1 MPASDRSRKCYFCP
15 VKLGIGPK
23 QWQRCT
29 NAAWPVC
36 FLEKLLQRQQCGGQ
50 TQCPFSSE
58 LTTVV
63 HTWREEEKPKEG
75 AGAGREL
82 WNGWPQRPGRL
93 VREDS
98 GQPQCI
104 PGGAPVLPRHNGV
117 WLCHLHMGWSSGFYL
132 QVPSSAQK
140 NQRPMEDAWLVLP
153 ASRFFFIW
161 VIQATSKAQS
171 FLTNK
176 KTTRYYIFAPV
187 GSQSGAGIGCA

>member
-117 WLCHLHMGWSSGFYL
+117 WLCHLHMAGALGFICRSHLLHKRISDPWRMPDWFFLLPGFSLSELYRPPARPRVFWPTKKPQDTTSLL
-132 QVPSSAQK
+132 QLAARVEQ
-140 NQRPMEDAWLVLP
+140 E
-153 ASRFFFIW
+153 
-161 VIQATSKAQS
+161 
-171 FLTNK
+171 
-176 KTTRYYIFAPV
+176 
-187 GSQSGAGIGCA
+187 